1 MPEQAAVL
9 FANDA
14 FYGAFT
20 TRDPDAR
27 NDIWARSVP
36 ATCVHPGWD
45 VIVGRDGV
53 MDSWCAILA
62 SPKSPL
68 IALPSSHGLRLG

>member
-14 FYGAFT
+14 FYIAFT
-20 TRDPDAR
+20 TRDPNAM

-36 ATCVHPGWD
+36 ATCVHPG
-45 VIVGRDGV
+45 
-53 MDSWCAILA
+53 
-62 SPKSPL
+62 
-68 IALPSSHGLRLG
+68 